1 MNKGLKIQIK
11 DEKSDKEKDFY
22 FEGGIK
28 TFVEEINSHK
38 TALFPEPIYI
48 SKEVDDMSLEICL
61 QYNDTYN
68 SQILT
73 YANNIHTVAGGTHDQ
88 GFRQGLLK
96 VIIQYALEN
105 KLISSELIS
114 LFSRIHY

>member
-48 SKEVDDMSLEICL
+48 SKEVTTCL
-61 QYNDTYN
+61 
-68 SQILT
+68 
-73 YANNIHTVAGGTHDQ
+73 
-88 GFRQGLLK
+88 
-96 VIIQYALEN
+96 
-105 KLISSELIS
+105 
-114 LFSRIHY
+114 